1 MAVKKAA
8 LIAFLCTLHWL
19 FFSSYFFSERQR
31 CAIEVRCLL
40 WFSSLVFFFFLF
52 LHGAAQLRIQ
62 RIYWWVHGPGLPY
75 QILGFVNKF
84 LRRIAARQRQFFILR
99 HYVVQ
104 AYVEL
109 GYFAGLG
116 GRCTEANGFLGS
128 EHKSRRRDSMNFGDI
143 RLQATRIFLFFSRCV
158 CDALPNRYLL
168 EQCDSRRAPFWLAIG
183 QCWKVAALL
192 RHAIGLPTRLEL
204 GKLIWVPN

>member
-1 MAVKKAA
+1 MFA
-8 LIAFLCTLHWL
+8 LIFI
-19 FFSSYFFSERQR
+19 SR
-31 CAIEVRCLL
+31 
-40 WFSSLVFFFFLF
+40 FFFFLVSSRRS
-52 LHGAAQLRIQ
+52 AAENTANILM
-62 RIYWWVHGPGLPY
+62 GPGLPY

-143 RLQATRIFLFFSRCV
+143 RLQATRIFLFFFALCV
-158 CDALPNRYLL
+158 
-168 EQCDSRRAPFWLAIG
+168 
-183 QCWKVAALL
+183 
-192 RHAIGLPTRLEL
+192 
-204 GKLIWVPN
+204 